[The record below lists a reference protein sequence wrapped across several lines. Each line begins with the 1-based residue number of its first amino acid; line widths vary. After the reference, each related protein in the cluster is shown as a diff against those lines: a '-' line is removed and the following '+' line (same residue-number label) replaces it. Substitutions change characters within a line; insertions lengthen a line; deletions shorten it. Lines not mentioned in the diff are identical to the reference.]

1 MLEDV
6 VSPFAVKRIAR
17 VDISRLFFSA
27 DDAFLQ
33 AAADE
38 IAAHFPDA
46 WMDPAGPDLGAFED
60 EGVSI
65 ALLAE
70 TIRDQRLVFTR
81 HLMRGVGMVPLDEA
95 GDLGELGEFAV
106 ELWEQF
112 PLPATV
118 SLQVW
123 QSGQVDLPYRTDQ
136 LWRRL
141 AAALTDLDIEVRRGG
156 ASHVLSACA
165 TETGIIFGS
174 NSVANALSDW
184 PGGRVKLAKPKGQIT
199 RSEFKLEELFRTGAV
214 ALPTRGKALDL
225 GAAPGGW
232 SRILLERGF
241 EVWAVDP
248 ADLDQR
254 LAGRDGLR
262 HIATTAGPFLAD
274 NEERF
279 DLVVNDMRMAP
290 LLSAS
295 VMNAAAAHLVP
306 GGIGIMTIK
315 LSPEDPLPLV
325 RQVKRSLEKA
335 WEIVFARQLFHNR
348 NEITLVLRVRPA

>member
-1 MLEDV
+1 M
-6 VSPFAVKRIAR
+6 
-17 VDISRLFFSA
+17 DISRIFFSA
-27 DDAFLQ
+27 DEAFLQ

-38 IAAHFPDA
+38 IALHFPDA

-70 TIRDQRLVFTR
+70 TIREQHLVFTR

-95 GDLGELGEFAV
+95 TDLGELGEFAI
-106 ELWEQF
+106 ELWEQL
-112 PLPATV
+112 PLPNVA

-123 QSGQVDLPYRTDQ
+123 QSGNVSLPYRTDQ

-141 AAALTDLDIEVRRGG
+141 EAALTDIDIDVRRGG
-156 ASHVLSACA
+156 ASHVLSAC
-165 TETGIIFGS
+165 TTQEGIIFGS
-174 NSVANALSDW
+174 NGVANALSDW
-184 PGGRVKLAKPKGQIT
+184 PGGRVKLAKPKGQVS

-214 ALPTRGKALDL
+214 AFPSAGRALDL

-241 EVWAVDP
+241 EVWAIDP
-248 ADLDQR
+248 GDLDRR
-254 LAGRDGLR
+254 LAGREGLH
-262 HIATTAGPFLAD
+262 HIRTTAGPFLAE

-295 VMNAAAAHLVP
+295 VMNAAAEHLAP
-306 GGIGIMTIK
+306 GGMGIMSVK
-315 LSPEDPLPLV
+315 LQPGNPLPLV
-325 RQVKRSLEKA
+325 SQVMRMLEKG

-348 NEITLVLRVRPA
+348 NEITIVLRARSA